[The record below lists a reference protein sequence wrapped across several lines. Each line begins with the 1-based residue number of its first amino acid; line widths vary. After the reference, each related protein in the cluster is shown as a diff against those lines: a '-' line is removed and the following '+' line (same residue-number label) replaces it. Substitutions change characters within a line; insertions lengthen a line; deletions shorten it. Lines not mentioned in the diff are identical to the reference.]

1 VRGRPAEQRW
11 RARQA
16 HAIPVLK
23 AHKNWIT
30 STLAQSGKK
39 SALGQAI
46 HYSLVRWEA

>member
-23 AHKNWIT
+23 AHKDWIT